1 MVARRPRVPPSLHA
15 PLYTRAQVRALTQYG
30 PYIRAYLEVERWRRG
45 CKATATPP
53 PSMLLLFAKRCIILS
68 AMPGIS
74 KRNTS
79 GFAIVLRICSPIHNL
94 PLHGLL
100 LLLLLTSLRSIHA
113 ATSPLSA
120 SRDGESILFVD
131 PIASLTYETRIAIDP
146 RLHAR
151 ANNAKIESW
160 SKALCETRCSSRFNL
175 RQDYYHDR

>member
-100 LLLLLTSLRSIHA
+100 LLLLTSLRSIHA
-113 ATSPLSA
+113 ATSPPFCVSW
-120 SRDGESILFVD
+120 RGVD
-131 PIASLTYETRIAIDP
+131 PLRRSHCFPYVRDLNRDWSTV
-146 RLHAR
+146 AR
-151 ANNAKIESW
+151 PCK
-160 SKALCETRCSSRFNL
+160 
-175 RQDYYHDR
+175 

>member
-100 LLLLLTSLRSIHA
+100 LLLLTSLRSIHA
-113 ATSPLSA
+113 ATSPPFLRLVTE
-120 SRDGESILFVD
+120 SRSSSSIPLLPLRTRLESRLIHGCTPVQ
-131 PIASLTYETRIAIDP
+131 ITR
-146 RLHAR
+146 
-151 ANNAKIESW
+151 K
-160 SKALCETRCSSRFNL
+160 SSRG
-175 RQDYYHDR
+175 RRHSARHVVHRVPI